1 MKLKKLLASCVL
13 IAAMGITL
21 TGCNLDIKGIVD
33 EINSVVNDESSRDN
47 DYESSRDTDYGNSS
61 DTDYGNSNN
70 TDNDSSTDSST
81 DNESSTDT
89 NVENSNSGTWVLT
102 ETKYYAYMNGEE
114 PYFVG
119 EYTKYRCSYSVT
131 DDNFVK
137 LQNSGGYTSPTN
149 PNDNSHIDDY
159 NLCSIPD
166 NSYPAGGPVTLQ
178 VKTYSENIKGNWYPA
193 DGAWIWIACEDK
205 EEAAGMDPYL
215 YFLQK
220 TSIKFYSALKDKYDL
235 WVDGNTNDTLTVNM
249 PEEAKNSDRIAI
261 VFQPN
266 MANGEGGEYNAG
278 LFAMWIYTFTE

>member
-1 MKLKKLLASCVL
+1 MKLKKLLTSCVL

-21 TGCNLDIKGIVD
+21 TGCDLNIRGIFG
-33 EINSVVNDESSRDN
+33 ESSSDTDYESSSDKDN
-47 DYESSRDTDYGNSS
+47 ESSRDTDYGSSS

-70 TDNDSSTDSST
+70 TDNDSSTD
-81 DNESSTDT
+81 T
-89 NVENSNSGTWVLT
+89 NIENPNSGTWVLT
-102 ETKYYAYMNGEE
+102 ETKYYAYMNGEA
-114 PYFVG
+114 PYVVSDDG
-119 EYTKYRCSYSVT
+119 YTKYRCSYSVT

-178 VKTYSENIKGNWYPA
+178 VKTYSENIKGDWYP
-193 DGAWIWIACEDK
+193 DVGAWIAIACEDK

-215 YFLQK
+215 YFLQHM
-220 TSIKFYSALKDKYDL
+220 SIKFYSALKDKYDL

-249 PEEAKNSDRIAI
+249 PEEAKNGDRIAI
-261 VFQPN
+261 VFHPN
-266 MANGEGGEYNAG
+266 MVYGEGGEYNAG

>member
-21 TGCNLDIKGIVD
+21 TGCDLDIKGIVD
-33 EINSVVNDESSRDN
+33 EINSVVNDESSRD
-47 DYESSRDTDYGNSS
+47 T
-61 DTDYGNSNN
+61 N
-70 TDNDSSTDSST
+70 TENSST

-89 NVENSNSGTWVLT
+89 NIENPNSGTWVLT
-102 ETKYYAYMNGEE
+102 ETKYYAYMNGEA
-114 PYFVG
+114 PYVVSDDG
-119 EYTKYRCSYSVT
+119 YTKYRCSYSVT

-178 VKTYSENIKGNWYPA
+178 VKTYSENIKGDWYPA

-249 PEEAKNSDRIAI
+249 PEEAKNGDRIAI

-266 MANGEGGEYNAG
+266 MANGAGGEYNAG